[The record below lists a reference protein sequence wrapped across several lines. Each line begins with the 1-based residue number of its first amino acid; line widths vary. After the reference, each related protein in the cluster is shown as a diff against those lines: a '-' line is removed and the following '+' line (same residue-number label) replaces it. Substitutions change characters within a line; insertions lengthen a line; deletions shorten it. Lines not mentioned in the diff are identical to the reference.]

1 MGFGIIGAGAKL
13 KEFLKKFAGGFVK
26 VAKTIARGVK
36 KALDIPAVR
45 GIVNSLSKMVGIP
58 VEVGEIVSKGVD
70 LVNAGADVIDQNF
83 ITSKPQ
89 KNILKD
95 ANKFDFQGTYDQM
108 SNLIKTRNP
117 K

>member
-1 MGFGIIGAGAKL
+1 
-13 KEFLKKFAGGFVK
+13 
-26 VAKTIARGVK
+26 VAKTIAGGVK

-58 VEVGEIVSKGVD
+58 VDVGEIVSKGAELD
-70 LVNAGADVIDQNF
+70 NAGAEVIDQNC

-89 KNILKD
+89 KDILKYV
-95 ANKFDFQGTYDQM
+95 NKFDFQGTYDQM